1 MSASFSPQLIGVSRL
16 RSSAVRKL
24 PEPLRRSVAD
34 CLSSPLASSANEP
47 SRTLRVN
54 SHFAFQFRFSFGASI
69 CEKFEIPHYFR
80 QKNMLFVFYFFK
92 KINLLVFFVCVYNV
106 TLLVWQQN
114 RKLFLFFFPSHQS
127 SLYIFFS
134 TETGKGQFCQ
144 CKYIF
149 FSTGLTLQ
157 LVGRGC
163 YLLLYPS
170 SVCLDFRCTLRYK
183 MN

>member
-114 RKLFLFFFPSHQS
+114 RKLFLFF
-127 SLYIFFS
+127 SLHTNHHSTFF
-134 TETGKGQFCQ
+134 
-144 CKYIF
+144 
-149 FSTGLTLQ
+149 
-157 LVGRGC
+157 LVLKRGRG
-163 YLLLYPS
+163 S
-170 SVCLDFRCTLRYK
+170 SVNASTFFLVLV
-183 MN
+183 